1 MKTSS
6 SVWCFVPFFVVLV
19 FVLIL
24 LPHGSQHQHHGRRNQ
39 ILSQLSSKAIL
50 VEGWLRDKQST
61 TDAEP
66 ASSSSSSS
74 STEYYYYYMSGSG
87 SGNGIPLSPNLSTC
101 HPTSSQIPDSPH
113 KTSHEVNCCPAS
125 PDSGEPIIRD
135 FQFPSPSSASPVRIR
150 RPAHRLAL
158 DTEYLAK
165 YNKAVAIMK
174 RLPPDHPHSWHRQSQ
189 IHCIYCN
196 GAYYQAGAAADV
208 PFMIHESWLFFPFH
222 RFYVYFHERI
232 LGKLIG
238 DDTFALPYWNYD
250 SPDGMPIPDIYM
262 KGELHDMKRA
272 TRHLPPAPVAID
284 YTPDKLDL
292 VDEPPAA
299 EQTATN
305 LALLY
310 QHMVSGASKPELFMG
325 CKLRPGDGACSGM
338 GTVEAAP
345 HNSVHLWV
353 GNAST
358 PEYEDMGTLYA
369 AARDPVF
376 FAHHANLDRLWA
388 VWRRLRGYHGSRPE
402 FDDPQWL
409 DSHFYFHDENADLV
423 RVRVRDAIDMDR
435 LGYAYEEVDLPW
447 LDARPKPSVAPELAR
462 DLLHAK
468 EKDYNNILRMAT
480 NKGPWT
486 LEGTVRV
493 QVARPHKSTIKAGQE
508 EFEEE
513 VLVVEGISVEKG
525 MHAKFDIY
533 VNLAVDETA
542 ASPKLR
548 EYAGCFVKMKGA
560 DVAMKGGSIRNM
572 KVGISEILED
582 LEAGEDDSIWVSL
595 VPRGGTGNATRVDGI
610 RIDTCNDS

>member
-6 SVWCFVPFFVVLV
+6 VWFSVPFFVGLV
-19 FVLIL
+19 FVLAL
-24 LPHGSQHQHHGRRNQ
+24 LPQGSQHHGRRNQ
-39 ILSQLSSKAIL
+39 ILFQLSSSAKAIL
-50 VEGWLRDKQST
+50 VEGWLWDKQSA

-66 ASSSSSSS
+66 ARSSSS
-74 STEYYYYYMSGSG
+74 STEYYYMSGSG
-87 SGNGIPLSPNLSTC
+87 IGIPLSPNLSTC
-101 HPTSSQIPDSPH
+101 HSVSSQIGDTPH
-113 KTSHEVNCCPAS
+113 KASHELNCCPAL
-125 PDSGEPIIRD
+125 PDSGEPIIKD
-135 FQFPSPSSASPVRIR
+135 FQLPTPSAASPIRVR
-150 RPAHRLAL
+150 RPAHHVAR
-158 DTEYLAK
+158 DKEYLAK
-165 YNKAVAIMK
+165 YNKAVSIMK

-196 GAYYQAGAAADV
+196 GAYNQAGAAADV

-238 DDTFALPYWNYD
+238 DDAFALPYWNYD
-250 SPDGMPIPDIYM
+250 SPDGMPIPDIYTE
-262 KGELHDMKRA
+262 GQLNDEKRNA
-272 TRHLPPAPVAID
+272 RHLPPAPVAID
-284 YTPDKLDL
+284 ITPEK
-292 VDEPPAA
+292 VDAGYVEPDAG

-325 CKLRPGDGACSGM
+325 CKLRPGEDGACSGM
-338 GTVEAAP
+338 GTIETAP
-345 HNSVHLWV
+345 HNSLHLWV
-353 GNAST
+353 GNT
-358 PEYEDMGTLYA
+358 DLPEYEDMGTIYA

-376 FAHHANLDRLWA
+376 YAHHTNIDRLWA
-388 VWRRLRGYHGSRPE
+388 LWRRLHGYRGSRPE
-402 FDDPQWL
+402 FDDPLWL
-409 DSHFYFHDENADLV
+409 DSHFYFYDENADLV

-462 DLLHAK
+462 SLLRAK
-468 EKDYNNILRMAT
+468 EKDYDNMLRMAT

-486 LEGTVRV
+486 LEETVRV
-493 QVARPHKSTIKAGQE
+493 QVTRPVPKSTIKAGQE

-513 VLVVEGISVEKG
+513 VLVVEGISVEMG

-582 LEAGEDDSIWVSL
+582 LEAEEDESIWVSL
-595 VPRGGTGNATRVDGI
+595 VPRGGTGNATRVHGI
-610 RIDTCNDS
+610 RIEYMQ

>member
-1 MKTSS
+1 MKPSS
-6 SVWCFVPFFVVLV
+6 SVWCFVPFLV
-19 FVLIL
+19 GLLLVLIL
-24 LPHGSQHQHHGRRNQ
+24 LPQKSQHQHHGRRNQ
-39 ILSQLSSKAIL
+39 ILSQLSSKSIL
-50 VEGWLRDKQST
+50 VDG
-61 TDAEP
+61 
-66 ASSSSSSS
+66 SSSSSSS
-74 STEYYYYYMSGSG
+74 SREYYYYMSGSG
-87 SGNGIPLSPNLSTC
+87 SGNGIPLSPNLTTC
-101 HPTSSQIPDSPH
+101 HATSSQNADTPH
-113 KTSHEVNCCPAS
+113 RSSHELNCCPAS
-125 PDSGEPIIRD
+125 PDSGEPIIKD
-135 FQFPSPSSASPVRIR
+135 FQAPTPSSASPVRVR
-150 RPAHRLAL
+150 RPAHNVAR
-158 DTEYLAK
+158 DKEYLAK

-174 RLPPDHPHSWHRQSQ
+174 RFPPDHPHSWHRQSQ

-196 GAYYQAGAAADV
+196 GAYNQASADGAADV
-208 PFMIHESWLFFPFH
+208 PFMVHGSWLFFPFH
-222 RFYVYFHERI
+222 RFYVYFHERT

-262 KGELHDMKRA
+262 KGELHDEKRA

-284 YTPDKLDL
+284 YTPDKLDDTGY
-292 VDEPPAA
+292 VEPPAA
-299 EQTATN
+299 EQAAIN

-325 CKLRPGDGACSGM
+325 CKLRPGEGGACFGP

-353 GNAST
+353 GNT
-358 PEYEDMGTLYA
+358 ELPEYEDMGTIYA

-376 FAHHANLDRLWA
+376 YAHHANLDRLWA
-388 VWRRLRGYHGSRPE
+388 LWRRLHGYRGSRPE

-409 DSHFYFHDENADLV
+409 DSHFYFYDENADLV

-462 DLLHAK
+462 SPLRAK
-468 EKDYNNILRMAT
+468 EKDYDNMLRMAT

-486 LEGTVRV
+486 LEETVRV
-493 QVARPHKSTIKAGQE
+493 QVARPPKSTIKAGQE

-533 VNLAVDETA
+533 VNLVVDETA

-548 EYAGCFVKMKGA
+548 EYAGCFVNMKGA

-582 LEAGEDDSIWVSL
+582 LEAEEDESIWVSL
-595 VPRGGTGNATRVDGI
+595 VPRGATGNATRVDGI
-610 RIDTCNDS
+610 RIEYMQ